1 MIFFEIYRLSST
13 KITKNQKT
21 TEIQQIMAL
30 DEKCKNLALES
41 GLLNEKELGELVRY
55 NVDYMTTSKALCK
68 LYNWELKAT
77 K

>member
-1 MIFFEIYRLSST
+1 
-13 KITKNQKT
+13 
-21 TEIQQIMAL
+21 MAL